1 MPDEK
6 RLDNLQDEIKLL
18 KAEVKNS
25 LASVRDYLLNMELPS
40 SEFST
45 ILAALAGDEANP
57 QKMNVDSRVSDSKD
71 GMPGPDYIP
80 ENPENMEDGLP
91 HSPGQPG
98 EFEDLL
104 DFEESGN
111 EDEAHGMTP
120 DGSGLYQD
128 DDELAKDLTP
138 SQTEQEPEDENM
150 LDEEE
155 NMPEDTLLPEDEL
168 DEEEPDEPVE
178 PEDDISTQDENEEE
192 PEEESEL
199 PLEEVQPMEYNQT
212 NTEANQGI
220 PKVNMLANLINWVAR
235 AKQEIGYEQLSAFLE
250 VYGVSGHLS
259 PELKEVIIHLAE
271 IAKDLPDTAND
282 AEIWSQSMLSL
293 HGILTGGDAPTNP
306 VIPSWV
312 DVTDEAELSDEEEI
326 IEIDK
331 AKTKRAKLKL
341 VLPGGN
347 GKSKEFCIDLAPD
360 DNGDS
365 E

>member
-1 MPDEK
+1 MVDEK

-45 ILAALAGDEANP
+45 ILAALAGDDANT
-57 QKMNVDSRVSDSKD
+57 QKMDVDNNVSGKESMPSPEIPGD
-71 GMPGPDYIP
+71 GFSP
-80 ENPENMEDGLP
+80 EPSE
-91 HSPGQPG
+91 PG

-104 DFEESGN
+104 DFEESGK
-111 EDEAHGMTP
+111 EDEAPKEMP
-120 DGSGLYQD
+120 DENIEEPMAEESFQP
-128 DDELAKDLTP
+128 E
-138 SQTEQEPEDENM
+138 SEIEPEEPLDENI
-150 LDEEE
+150 LEEDE
-155 NMPEDTLLPEDEL
+155 LPEDALE
-168 DEEEPDEPVE
+168 DESDEMEDDNGIQEEIEEEPV
-178 PEDDISTQDENEEE
+178 
-192 PEEESEL
+192 EESEL

-212 NTEANQGI
+212 NTEVNQGI

-271 IAKDLPDTAND
+271 IAKDLPDTATD

-312 DVTDEAELSDEEEI
+312 DITDEAELSDEEEI

-331 AKTKRAKLKL
+331 AKAKQAKLKL
-341 VLPGGN
+341 VLPSGN
-347 GKSKEFCIDLAPD
+347 GKSKEFCIELSPD
-360 DNGDS
+360 ENDDS
-365 E
+365 K

>member
-1 MPDEK
+1 MVDEN

-57 QKMNVDSRVSDSKD
+57 QKMNVESQVSDGTSD
-71 GMPGPDYIP
+71 SMPKQEYIP
-80 ENPENMEDGLP
+80 E
-91 HSPGQPG
+91 QPG

-104 DFEESGN
+104 DFEESGK
-111 EDEAHGMTP
+111 EDEDSGETP
-120 DGSGLYQD
+120 DGSNLYED
-128 DDELAKDLTP
+128 DDALQPE
-138 SQTEQEPEDENM
+138 TEEEPAT
-150 LDEEE
+150 LPDEEMQE
-155 NMPEDTLLPEDEL
+155 EEEGVPEDTLLNEEESDEDEL
-168 DEEEPDEPVE
+168 SEEEPDETVE
-178 PEDDISTQDENEEE
+178 DMIPQDENDEEL
-192 PEEESEL
+192 EL
-199 PLEEVQPMEYNQT
+199 PLEEVQPMEYNQI
-212 NTEANQGI
+212 NTEINQGI

-235 AKQEIGYEQLSAFLE
+235 AKQEIGYEQLAKFLE

-271 IAKDLPDTAND
+271 IAKELPDTAND

-312 DVTDEAELSDEEEI
+312 DVTDAAELSDEEEI

-331 AKTKRAKLKL
+331 SKQKRAKLKL

-347 GKSKEFCIDLAPD
+347 GKSKEFCIDLASDDD
-360 DNGDS
+360 DNGK